1 MRPEARTGRSL
12 SRPARWTALLF
23 GLGLMVLGAL
33 AAITGRYAGRTR
45 TGQAVLLLDGDAVF
59 TGLGLM
65 AFGVALLA
73 FWARRPAVAGAWM
86 GVWMVLGVLLM
97 LAPAWR

>member
-1 MRPEARTGRSL
+1 M
-12 SRPARWTALLF
+12 
-23 GLGLMVLGAL
+23 
-33 AAITGRYAGRTR
+33 
-45 TGQAVLLLDGDAVF
+45 LDGDAVF

-65 AFGVALLA
+65 AFGVALFA